1 MGLMM
6 ICSFA
11 WRINFVGRGGRKK
24 KIVDNIE
31 NKNSLRVYDEFL
43 QLSWKPVSSIYL

>member
-1 MGLMM
+1 M
-6 ICSFA
+6 
-11 WRINFVGRGGRKK
+11 FVRLENKFCGKK

-43 QLSWKPVSSIYL
+43 QLS